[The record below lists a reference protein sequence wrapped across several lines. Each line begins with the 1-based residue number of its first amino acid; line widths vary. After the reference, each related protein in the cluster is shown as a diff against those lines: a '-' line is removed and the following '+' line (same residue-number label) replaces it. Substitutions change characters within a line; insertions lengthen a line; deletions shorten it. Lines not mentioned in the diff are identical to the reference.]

1 MNFSMNHSI
10 DNTIVKLILKSVQ
23 EGDLS
28 TIQSNINKYRV
39 NMNYIIDTDNQ
50 QNAFFYCSLIKDD
63 NNALNICKFL
73 LKIGVNP
80 LFKDKHQQTCLYYT
94 AREGKYLTSK
104 YLIEICGLPINE
116 RDIYGQNPI
125 YYSVR
130 EGKIDICQL
139 FVEKG
144 VDINLE
150 DKFGQT
156 CIFYAIKTGHYEI
169 VNFLIKNGANIN
181 KVDKKKQT
189 PVSYAVKMNQ
199 DKIVELLVENGAI
212 KPETKKNE
220 KEKKNNNLHLA
231 LKKEKSNNIDSEK
244 KKNIIENIQVPKK
257 YILVKIDEN
266 GEKIP
271 LTQEELNDFMK
282 KNPEIND
289 IVNNKNLL
297 KNLVNEI
304 KDDEIKMCESWEKI
318 AKQLM
323 NTLWKFKDAELFH
336 KPVDPIELNIPNYF
350 DIIKKPMDFSTVK
363 KKLNNYSYTNLKE
376 YCDDMDLIFNNCI
389 LYNGINSYV
398 GEMCLRVKNE
408 YKNLFVK
415 YNLDKYL

>member
-1 MNFSMNHSI
+1 
-10 DNTIVKLILKSVQ
+10 
-23 EGDLS
+23 
-28 TIQSNINKYRV
+28 
-39 NMNYIIDTDNQ
+39 
-50 QNAFFYCSLIKDD
+50 
-63 NNALNICKFL
+63 
-73 LKIGVNP
+73 
-80 LFKDKHQQTCLYYT
+80 
-94 AREGKYLTSK
+94 
-104 YLIEICGLPINE
+104 
-116 RDIYGQNPI
+116 
-125 YYSVR
+125 
-130 EGKIDICQL
+130 
-139 FVEKG
+139 
-144 VDINLE
+144 
-150 DKFGQT
+150 
-156 CIFYAIKTGHYEI
+156 
-169 VNFLIKNGANIN
+169 
-181 KVDKKKQT
+181 
-189 PVSYAVKMNQ
+189 MNQ

-220 KEKKNNNLHLA
+220 KEKKNNNLHLE

>member
-1 MNFSMNHSI
+1 MNYPI
-10 DNTIVKLILKSVQ
+10 DNSVVKLILKSVQ
-23 EGDLS
+23 EGDLEA
-28 TIQSNINKYRV
+28 IKSNIQKYKA
-39 NMNYIIDTDNQ
+39 NMNYIIDKDNQ

-63 NNALNICKFL
+63 NNALNICKYL
-73 LKIGVNP
+73 SKIGVNP
-80 LFKDKHQQTCLYYT
+80 SFKDKHEQTCLYYT

-104 YLIEICGLPINE
+104 YLIEECGLPINE
-116 RDIYGQNPI
+116 KDIYGQNPI

-130 EGKIDICQL
+130 EGKMNLCEL

-144 VDINLE
+144 ANINLE

-156 CIFYAIKTGHYEI
+156 CIFYAIRTGHYDI

-181 KVDKKKQT
+181 KIDKKKQT

-212 KPETKKNE
+212 KPEKKMNE
-220 KEKKNNNLHLA
+220 KDKKNNNLHHI
-231 LKKEKSNNIDSEK
+231 KKEKSQNIGTEK
-244 KKNIIENIQVPKK
+244 NKNIIENIQIPKK
-257 YILVKIDEN
+257 YVLVKINEN
-266 GEKIP
+266 GEKTP
-271 LTQEELNDFMK
+271 LSEEELNDFMEN
-282 KNPEIND
+282 NPEINNM
-289 IVNNKNLL
+289 VNNKHLL
-297 KNLVNEI
+297 KKMVNEI
-304 KDDEIKMCESWEKI
+304 EDDEIKMCESWEKI

-323 NTLWKFKDAELFH
+323 NALWKVRDAELFH
-336 KPVDPIELNIPNYF
+336 KPVDPVELNIPNYF

-363 KKLNNYSYTNLKE
+363 KKLSNYSYTNLKE

-408 YKNLFVK
+408 YKNLCEKF
-415 YNLDKYL
+415 NLNKYL

>member
-1 MNFSMNHSI
+1 MNHSI

-289 IVNNKNLL
+289 IVNNKNL
-297 KNLVNEI
+297 
-304 KDDEIKMCESWEKI
+304 
-318 AKQLM
+318 
-323 NTLWKFKDAELFH
+323 
-336 KPVDPIELNIPNYF
+336 
-350 DIIKKPMDFSTVK
+350 FSQ
-363 KKLNNYSYTNLKE
+363 
-376 YCDDMDLIFNNCI
+376 
-389 LYNGINSYV
+389 
-398 GEMCLRVKNE
+398 
-408 YKNLFVK
+408 
-415 YNLDKYL
+415 

>member
-1 MNFSMNHSI
+1 MNYPI
-10 DNTIVKLILKSVQ
+10 DNSVVKLILKSVQ
-23 EGDLS
+23 EGDLEA
-28 TIQSNINKYRV
+28 IKSNIQKYKA
-39 NMNYIIDTDNQ
+39 NMNYIIDKDNQ

-63 NNALNICKFL
+63 NNALNICKYL
-73 LKIGVNP
+73 SKIGVNP
-80 LFKDKHQQTCLYYT
+80 SFKDKHEQTCLYYT

-104 YLIEICGLPINE
+104 YLIEECGLPINE
-116 RDIYGQNPI
+116 KDIYGQNPI

-130 EGKIDICQL
+130 EGKMNLCEL

-144 VDINLE
+144 ANINLE

-156 CIFYAIKTGHYEI
+156 CIFYAIRTGHYDI

-181 KVDKKKQT
+181 KIDKKKQT

-212 KPETKKNE
+212 KPEKKLNE
-220 KEKKNNNLHLA
+220 KDKKNNNLLHI
-231 LKKEKSNNIDSEK
+231 KKEKSQNIGIEK
-244 KKNIIENIQVPKK
+244 NKNIIENIQIPKK
-257 YILVKIDEN
+257 YVLVKINEN
-266 GEKIP
+266 GEKTP
-271 LTQEELNDFMK
+271 LSEEELNDFMEN
-282 KNPEIND
+282 NPEINNM
-289 IVNNKNLL
+289 VNNKHLL
-297 KNLVNEI
+297 KKMVNEI
-304 KDDEIKMCESWEKI
+304 EDDEIKMCESWEKI

-323 NTLWKFKDAELFH
+323 NALWKVRDAELFH
-336 KPVDPIELNIPNYF
+336 KPVDPVELNIPNYF
-350 DIIKKPMDFSTVK
+350 DIIKRPMDFSTVK

-408 YKNLFVK
+408 YKNLCEKF
-415 YNLDKYL
+415 NLNKYL